1 VESVNLETVNILPG
15 RIRFKSN
22 KIYDNKNLA
31 EYINTYTDGLFG
43 VLDCNVNVYT
53 CSILI
58 KYDPRKI
65 DFNTIKQN
73 LYTVIN
79 STSRDRKKELD
90 HNNLYYNTIE
100 KKNIS
105 RNKFLVFSLIYI
117 FFKTKQISFGKFTL
131 SRNVLIFELASLV
144 TIIGGYP
151 LFRKVFKQST
161 KSISSDSE
169 IILNMAAIS
178 FTISRE
184 SSKGV
189 LVLVLKHMNNYI
201 KLASDASCMRT
212 LNCNMSRT
220 SGMAWLII
228 DNKQEILQNVKNLK
242 PQDIIVIHKGE
253 LIPVDGEIIEG
264 RASVNSLYLTGQPII
279 NEVTIGNKVREGI
292 ILIEGELKI
301 KVSKLPE
308 EYNKTDLSL
317 KDLNVTSKLNV
328 YEKIVT
334 PVSIGMATLNFLF
347 TGNILN
353 AFGILLVFTPSA
365 SRTAL
370 NSGIR
375 NYVTAL
381 SKQSIYLRNPECIES
396 ITNTTQVIFDKT
408 GTLTQGN
415 MNIIRVDSLDVNYN
429 RDELL
434 TLCSECEADSYHAVA
449 LSFKEAT
456 HNMNIR
462 NTNKVENIIKI
473 PSKGVVAYYNQQR
486 VLIGSLN
493 FLNENG
499 INTSKAFDIL
509 KEYKKI
515 HCKPILVS
523 VNGNLA
529 GLFAMQDI
537 IRPSS
542 ITLVKRLRQIGLE
555 NIYLLTGDNFDV
567 ASDVGK
573 RLSID
578 ENKIFSNYNYEQKEM
593 FVKEH
598 RDKGKIIMVG
608 DGINDER
615 AMRAADVSVSFSNS
629 TCDKL
634 KLQSDC
640 IIFEDDMEKLTD
652 LILISN
658 KSLKKINNSITISQG
673 YNLLFGTL
681 AFFQYFDAF
690 TAKSL
695 NTMNSLIVLLINER
709 IRWTKANNFWDE
721 NIDYKCKEAT
731 LKAPKLK

>member
-1 VESVNLETVNILPG
+1 VEAISILPG

-22 KIYDNKNLA
+22 SIYNNKPLA
-31 EYINTYTDGLFG
+31 KYINTYTDGLFG
-43 VLDCNVNVYT
+43 VLNCNVNIYT
-53 CSILI
+53 GTILI
-58 KYDPRKI
+58 KYDSKKI
-65 DFNTIKQN
+65 DFNTIKVN
-73 LYTVIN
+73 LHSVIN
-79 STSRDRKKELD
+79 SITKNKVEELN
-90 HNNLYYNTIE
+90 HYNLYYKTIE

-105 RNKFLVFSLIYI
+105 RNKFLAFSLIYI
-117 FFKTKQISFGKFTL
+117 FFKTKQISFGKFSL
-131 SRNVLIFELASLV
+131 SRNVLVFELASLV

-151 LFRKVFKQST
+151 LLKKIFKQT
-161 KSISSDSE
+161 TRSISLDSE
-169 IILNMAAIS
+169 IILNMVAIS

-212 LNCNMSRT
+212 LDCNMSRT
-220 SGMAWLII
+220 SGMAWLIR
-228 DNKQEILQNVKNLK
+228 DNQQEILQNVKNLK
-242 PQDIIVIHKGE
+242 IGDIIAIHKGE
-253 LIPVDGEIIEG
+253 LIPIDGEIIEG
-264 RASVNSLYLTGQPII
+264 RASVNSLYFTGQPIV
-279 NEVTIGNKVREGI
+279 NEVNVGNKVHEGI

-301 KVSKLPE
+301 KVIKVTE
-308 EYNKTDLSL
+308 EYNKADLSL

-328 YEKIVT
+328 YEKIIT
-334 PVSIGMATLNFLF
+334 PFSIGLATLNFLF

-375 NYVTAL
+375 NYATAL
-381 SKQSIYLRNPECIES
+381 SKQNIYLRNPECIES
-396 ITNTTQVIFDKT
+396 ISNTTQVVFDKT

-415 MNIIRVDSLDVNYN
+415 MNIIRVDSFNDNYS
-429 RDELL
+429 RDDLL

-456 HNMNIR
+456 NGINISKI
-462 NTNKVENIIKI
+462 NKIENVIKI
-473 PSKGVVAYYNQQR
+473 PSKGIEAFYNNQK
-486 VLIGSLN
+486 VLIGSLD

-499 INTSKAFDIL
+499 INTSEAFYKL
-509 KEYKKI
+509 EEYKKI

-542 ITLVKRLRQIGLE
+542 IELIKKLKLIGLKE
-555 NIYLLTGDNFDV
+555 IYLLTGDNFDV
-567 ASDVGK
+567 TLDVAK

-578 ENKIFSNYNYEQKEM
+578 ENKIFSSYNSDQKEQ
-593 FVKEH
+593 FVKSL
-598 RDKGKIIMVG
+598 RNKGKILMVG

-615 AMRAADVSVSFSNS
+615 AMGAADVSVSFSNS
-629 TCDKL
+629 ACDKL

-640 IIFEDDMEKLTD
+640 IIFEDDMEKLVD
-652 LILISN
+652 LIVISN
-658 KSLKKINNSITISQG
+658 KSLEKINHSITISQA
-673 YNLLFGTL
+673 YNLFFGTL
-681 AFFQYFDAF
+681 TFLQYFDAF

-695 NTMNSLIVLLINER
+695 NTMNSLMVLLINER
-709 IRWTKANNFWDE
+709 IRWTNANKRPN
-721 NIDYKCKEAT
+721 NN
-731 LKAPKLK
+731 

>member
-1 VESVNLETVNILPG
+1 MEAISILPG

-22 KIYDNKNLA
+22 SIYNNKPLA
-31 EYINTYTDGLFG
+31 KYINTYTDGLFG
-43 VLDCNVNVYT
+43 VLNCNVNIYT
-53 CSILI
+53 GTILI
-58 KYDPRKI
+58 KYDSKKI
-65 DFNTIKQN
+65 DFNTIKVN
-73 LYTVIN
+73 LHSVIN
-79 STSRDRKKELD
+79 SITKNKVEELN
-90 HNNLYYNTIE
+90 HYNLYYKTIE

-105 RNKFLVFSLIYI
+105 RNKFLAFSLIYI
-117 FFKTKQISFGKFTL
+117 FFKTKQISFGKFSL
-131 SRNVLIFELASLV
+131 SRNVLVFELASLV

-151 LFRKVFKQST
+151 LLKKIFKQT
-161 KSISSDSE
+161 TRSISLDSE
-169 IILNMAAIS
+169 IILNMVAIS

-212 LNCNMSRT
+212 LDCNMSRT
-220 SGMAWLII
+220 SGMAWLIR
-228 DNKQEILQNVKNLK
+228 DNQQEILQNVKNLK
-242 PQDIIVIHKGE
+242 IGDIIAIHKGE
-253 LIPVDGEIIEG
+253 LIPIDGEIIEG
-264 RASVNSLYLTGQPII
+264 RASVNSLYFTGQPIV
-279 NEVTIGNKVREGI
+279 NEVNVGNKVHEGI

-301 KVSKLPE
+301 KVIKVTE
-308 EYNKTDLSL
+308 EYNKADLSL

-328 YEKIVT
+328 YEKIIT
-334 PVSIGMATLNFLF
+334 PFSIGLATLNFLF

-375 NYVTAL
+375 NYATAL
-381 SKQSIYLRNPECIES
+381 SKQNIYLRNPECIES
-396 ITNTTQVIFDKT
+396 ISNTTQVVFDKT

-415 MNIIRVDSLDVNYN
+415 MNIIRVDSFNDNYS
-429 RDELL
+429 RDDLL

-456 HNMNIR
+456 NGINISKI
-462 NTNKVENIIKI
+462 NKIENVIKI
-473 PSKGVVAYYNQQR
+473 PSKGIEAFYNNQK
-486 VLIGSLN
+486 VLIGSLD

-499 INTSKAFDIL
+499 INTSEAFYKL
-509 KEYKKI
+509 EEYKKI

-542 ITLVKRLRQIGLE
+542 IELIKKLKLIGLKE
-555 NIYLLTGDNFDV
+555 IYLLTGDNFDV
-567 ASDVGK
+567 TLDVAK

-578 ENKIFSNYNYEQKEM
+578 ENKIFSSYNSDQKEQ
-593 FVKEH
+593 FVKSL
-598 RDKGKIIMVG
+598 RNKGKILMVG

-615 AMRAADVSVSFSNS
+615 AMGAADVSVSFSNS
-629 TCDKL
+629 ACDKL

-640 IIFEDDMEKLTD
+640 IIFEDDMEKLVD
-652 LILISN
+652 LIVISN
-658 KSLKKINNSITISQG
+658 KSLEKINHSITISQA
-673 YNLLFGTL
+673 YNLFFGTL
-681 AFFQYFDAF
+681 TFLQYFDAF

-695 NTMNSLIVLLINER
+695 NTMNSLMVLLINER
-709 IRWTKANNFWDE
+709 IRWTNANKRPN
-721 NIDYKCKEAT
+721 NN
-731 LKAPKLK
+731 